1 MFSRLSV
8 SPGGSTFTPSKHVS
22 LEDDDLARF
31 THVTVHWLIKNG
43 YFFSEPLNGVD
54 RKSTMI
60 FTDPFIFLGPF
71 SDKDSAFSP
80 TDLLL
85 NIQGTEAELKKLGC
99 KNQVLS
105 VGKLKDPQGYQYL
118 VYPNVFPETDYYRTV
133 ERKVSYGSV
142 LEKVTLRVYVGLD
155 NRKVIKN
162 LNQSLTYYAEA
173 SDEEKEVV
181 SVQGE
186 TLLRSALALYVVG
199 ISNMLTRFFF
209 SNTTTGEFFVI
220 GAHSPQE
227 KQFQIV
233 LPADD
238 NNFYLGTKL
247 NRKATFFW
255 NEVCFSHYNK
265 MADEFCQQPLRLK
278 EVMKSRLVILCSLL
292 ERFSETNS
300 VKSRDGWPDSLEEI
314 LPKYTSGS
322 LFGTEKK
329 FEHKPVQ
336 IITLL
341 PGNLSGQGTIS
352 GPIKKREKKKIIEKR
367 KEIVETRDV
376 TYSSDLGGMA
386 LIKKNYYT
394 FSSNRTIEE
403 PPYSWYENM
412 DMFLLSNVAVALRVY
427 LRQPSVDEDTNN
439 RKLYKTLQCATEIWR
454 IFQIG
459 SQSYKRVFQVLMECA
474 IADIGPADPD
484 ISFSLMSICSDL
496 MLTRNTPDNI
506 PFSQVIE
513 LVFAAFRSKK
523 TRMHLAQAYAYT
535 DKTLS
540 LKLENPL
547 DENYAEDMLE
557 IITKYNPKEAQK
569 MESYFVEED
578 NIERI
583 ENLKLF
589 IIYLFLKDPRC
600 FQWLK
605 SFFQIGEVGSVNRLK
620 KQGPRG
626 PIHILEFVFGDIFG
640 EDKLQPF
647 FSYYAIP
654 GSPKHEILCYLAYFH
669 VWGIPIGKHV
679 DLVRDSSQISTELE
693 QTLLDGDYSLVID
706 RFCITMDC
714 SVQKKEAY
722 IGTLREN
729 TLKSLAFKQRFYE
742 EDIYLSYTNSLVYK
756 KK

>member
-8 SPGGSTFTPSKHVS
+8 SRGGSVFTPAKTVS
-22 LEDDDLARF
+22 FEEDDLARF

-60 FTDPFIFLGPF
+60 FTDSFIFLGPF

-85 NIQGTEAELKKLGC
+85 NIQVTEADLQKLGC
-99 KNQVLS
+99 KNQTLS

-118 VYPNVFPETDYYRTV
+118 VYSNVFSESDYYRTV
-133 ERKVSYGSV
+133 EKKVNYGSV
-142 LEKVTLRVYVGLD
+142 LEKVTVRVYTGSD
-155 NRKVIKN
+155 NKKVIKN
-162 LNQSLTYYAEA
+162 LNQSLTYFADA
-173 SDEEKEVV
+173 SDDEKEIV
-181 SVQGE
+181 SNQGE
-186 TLLRSALALYVVG
+186 TILRSTLALYIVG

-220 GAHSPQE
+220 GAHTPQD
-227 KQFQIV
+227 KQFQVV
-233 LPADD
+233 LSTDD

-255 NEVCFSHYNK
+255 NEICFSHYNK
-265 MADEFCQQPLRLK
+265 MADEFCHQPLRLK

-292 ERFSETNS
+292 ERFSEENS

-314 LPKYTSGS
+314 LPRYTSGS
-322 LFGTEKK
+322 LFGVEKK

-336 IITLL
+336 IIALL
-341 PGNLSGQGTIS
+341 PGNLSGKGTIS
-352 GPIKKREKKKIIEKR
+352 GPIKKKDKKKIIEKR
-367 KEIVETRDV
+367 KEIVETRGV
-376 TYSSDLGGMA
+376 TYSNDLGGMTVV
-386 LIKKNYYT
+386 KKNYYT
-394 FSSNRTIEE
+394 YSSNRIIED
-403 PPYSWYENM
+403 PPYPWYDSE
-412 DMFLLSNVAVALRVY
+412 DMFMLTNVAVALRIY
-427 LRQPSVDEDTNN
+427 LRQPLVDDDTNSE
-439 RKLYKTLQCATEIWR
+439 KLYKTLQCATEIWR
-454 IFQIG
+454 IFQIEG
-459 SQSYKRVFQVLMECA
+459 QGYKKVFQVLMDSA
-474 IADIGPADPD
+474 LADIGPADPD
-484 ISFSLMSICSDL
+484 VSFSLMSICSDL
-496 MLTRNTPDNI
+496 MSARNTPDNI
-506 PFSQVIE
+506 PFSQVVE
-513 LVFAAFRSKK
+513 LVFSAFNSKK
-523 TRMHLAQAYAYT
+523 TRMHLAHAYAYT

-547 DENYAEDMLE
+547 DDNDAEGMLDV
-557 IITKYNPKEAQK
+557 ITEYNPEEARK
-569 MESYFVEED
+569 AESYFVEED

-605 SFFQIGEVGSVNRLK
+605 SFFQIGETGHTNRLK
-620 KQGPRG
+620 KQGPRSS
-626 PIHILEFVFGDIFG
+626 IHILEFVFGDLLG
-640 EDKLQPF
+640 EDKVQPF

-654 GSPKHEILCYLAYFH
+654 GSLKYEVFCYLTYFH
-669 VWGIPIGKHV
+669 VWGVPLGRHI
-679 DLVRDSSQISTELE
+679 DLVKDSSKISTELE

-706 RFCITMDC
+706 SFCVTIDC
-714 SVQKKEAY
+714 TIHKKESY
-722 IGTLREN
+722 LGVLREN

-742 EDIYLSYTNSLVYK
+742 EDIYLPYTNSLVYK